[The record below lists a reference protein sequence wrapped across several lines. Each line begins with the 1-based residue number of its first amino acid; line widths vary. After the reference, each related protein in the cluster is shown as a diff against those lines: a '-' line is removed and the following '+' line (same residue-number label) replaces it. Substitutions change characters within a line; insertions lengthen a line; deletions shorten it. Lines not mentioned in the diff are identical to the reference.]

1 MEDNTVFRGRPYR
14 VSLHEL
20 GAIEPMSDA
29 KLAALVARINEDA
42 PSPNATWTFEG
53 GVPFGDSG
61 GLGTEAPRVLRFVL
75 GNGLRLLLLTDKSAP
90 VLSYFTWFRVGSR
103 HEKPGKTGLA
113 HLFEHL
119 MFNETEGLAANEFD
133 RKLEENGAESNAAT
147 WLDWTYYYESLPRDR
162 FQLAVKLESERM
174 ARLVLREPQVAS
186 EKEVVANERRM
197 RVDDDV
203 EGTANEILYKT
214 AFTRHPYHWPT
225 IGWMTDIENFTP
237 EDCVAFYRT
246 YYAPNNATIVVVG
259 DVADKDVLTRIRDAY
274 GAILPSEIPEE
285 DTIPEPP
292 QSELREVTFKK
303 PTPSEKILVGYRGPA
318 LGDADHATCVVL
330 NEILFGGRASR
341 LYRDLVT
348 TRESCTEV
356 RGWVST
362 FRDPGLY
369 ELYFTAR
376 PGTPG
381 DDILAA
387 LDAQLSRVRSE
398 LVSAEELD
406 RAKARLELGLLQSLE
421 TTSGKAEQ
429 IGFYDTV
436 LGDPSAA
443 FRRLERYRRVT
454 AGEIRTA
461 ARRYFV
467 DEARTI
473 IRVLPEPE
481 TEATPVSTEV
491 SA

>member
-1 MEDNTVFRGRPYR
+1 
-14 VSLHEL
+14 
-20 GAIEPMSDA
+20 MSDA
-29 KLAALVARINEDA
+29 KISTLVGRINDDA
-42 PSPNATWTFEG
+42 PSPSAKWTFEG
-53 GVPFGDSG
+53 SVAFGDPG
-61 GLGTEAPRVLRFVL
+61 GLGTEPPRVLRFRL
-75 GNGLRLLLLTDKSAP
+75 GNGLQLLLLVDRSAP

-119 MFNETEGLAANEFD
+119 MFNETEGLAASEFD

-147 WLDWTYYYESLPRDR
+147 WLDWTYYYESLPKDR
-162 FQLAVKLESERM
+162 FKLAVELESERM

-214 AFTRHPYHWPT
+214 AFTCHPYHWPT
-225 IGWMTDIENFTP
+225 IGWMKDIENFTP

-246 YYAPNNATIVVVG
+246 YYAPNNATVVVVG
-259 DVADKDVLTRIRDAY
+259 DVTEKDVLTRIRDGY
-274 GAILPSEIPEE
+274 GKIPSSDIPEE
-285 DTIPEPP
+285 DTEPEPP
-292 QSELREVTFKK
+292 QRERREVTLRK
-303 PTPSEKILVGYRGPA
+303 PTPSEKLLVGYRGPA

-330 NEILFGGRASR
+330 NEVLFGGRASR
-341 LYRDLVT
+341 LYRELVT
-348 TRESCTEV
+348 KRESCTEV

-376 PGTPG
+376 PGVT
-381 DDILAA
+381 DSEILGA
-387 LDAQLSRVRSE
+387 LDAELARVRSD
-398 LVSAEELD
+398 LVDAEELD

-436 LGDPSAA
+436 LGDPAAA

-454 AGEIRTA
+454 PGEVRTA

-467 DEARTI
+467 DEARTL
-473 IRVLPEPE
+473 IRVLPEPQ
-481 TEATPVSTEV
+481 TEAPPVSEGA

>member
-1 MEDNTVFRGRPYR
+1 
-14 VSLHEL
+14 
-20 GAIEPMSDA
+20 MSDA
-29 KLAALVARINEDA
+29 KLATLVDRLNDDA
-42 PSPNATWTFEG
+42 PSPAAKWAFEG
-53 GVPFGDSG
+53 AVAFGAPDG
-61 GLGTEAPRVLRFVL
+61 GLGVELPRVLRFRL
-75 GNGLRLLLLTDKSAP
+75 GNGLRLLLLVDKSAP

-119 MFNETEGLAANEFD
+119 MFNETERLAASEFD

-147 WLDWTYYYESLPRDR
+147 WLDWTYYYESLPKDR
-162 FQLAVKLESERM
+162 FKLAVELESERM

-186 EKEVVANERRM
+186 QKEVVENERPM
-197 RVDDDV
+197 RVDDDD
-203 EGTANEILYKT
+203 EGTANEIHYKT
-214 AFTRHPYHWPT
+214 AFTCHPYHWPT

-246 YYAPNNATIVVVG
+246 YYAPNNATVVVVG
-259 DVADKDVLTRIRDAY
+259 DVAEKDVLTRVPAAY
-274 GAILPSEIPEE
+274 GPITSSDIPEE
-285 DTIPEPP
+285 DTQPEPP
-292 QSELREVTFKK
+292 QSELRTVTLRK
-303 PTPSEKILVGYRGPA
+303 PTPSEKLLVGYRGPA
-318 LGDADHATCVVL
+318 LGDADHATCVVVF
-330 NEILFGGRASR
+330 EMLFVGRASR
-341 LYRDLVT
+341 LYHDLVT
-348 TRESCTEV
+348 TREACTEV

-376 PGTPG
+376 PGISG
-381 DDILAA
+381 DAILAA
-387 LDAQLSRVRSE
+387 LDAQLTRVKSE
-398 LVSAEELD
+398 LVDAEELD

-436 LGDPSAA
+436 LGDPAAA

-454 AGEIRTA
+454 AGEVRTA

-473 IRVLPEPE
+473 VRVHPEPE
-481 TEATPVSTEV
+481 TEAPPVSE
-491 SA
+491 AARA

>member
-1 MEDNTVFRGRPYR
+1 
-14 VSLHEL
+14 
-20 GAIEPMSDA
+20 MSDA
-29 KLAALVARINEDA
+29 KLAALVARINETA
-42 PSPNATWTFEG
+42 PAEGAPLAKWTFEG
-53 GVPFGDSG
+53 SVPFGASSD
-61 GLGTEAPRVLRFVL
+61 LGALGAEPPRVQRFRL
-75 GNGLRLLLLTDKSAP
+75 GNGLRLLLLVDKSAP

-119 MFNETEGLAANEFD
+119 MFNETEGLKAGEFD

-147 WLDWTYYYESLPRDR
+147 WLDWTYYYESLPKDR

-174 ARLVLREPQVAS
+174 ARLVLRDPQVAS

-214 AFTRHPYHWPT
+214 AFTCHPYHWPT
-225 IGWMTDIENFTP
+225 IGWMTDIEAFTP
-237 EDCVAFYRT
+237 DDCTAFYKT
-246 YYAPNNATIVVVG
+246 YYAPNNATVVVVG
-259 DVADKDVLTRIRDAY
+259 DVSEKDVLTKIREGY
-274 GAILPSEIPEE
+274 GTIPSSEIPEE
-285 DTIPEPP
+285 DTQPEPP
-292 QSELREVTFKK
+292 QQGPREITFKK
-303 PTPSEKILVGYRGPA
+303 PTPSEKLLIGYRGPA
-318 LGDADHATCVVL
+318 LGDADHATLVVL

-341 LYRDLVT
+341 LYRELVT

-376 PGTPG
+376 PGIAG
-381 DDILAA
+381 DDVLAQ
-387 LDAQLSRVRSE
+387 LDAQLARVRSD
-398 LVSAEELD
+398 LVDVEELD

-443 FRRLERYRRVT
+443 FSRLERYRRVT

-467 DEARTI
+467 DSARTI
-473 IRVLPEPE
+473 IRVFPEAE
-481 TEATPVSTEV
+481 TEAPAVPAEATT
-491 SA
+491 